1 MARAR
6 HWFAIL
12 VLLQVVFLSCLV
24 SGQTTVLGGY
34 TMTKDPS
41 VDKYCASM
49 DVPNLKFQSQQGKP
63 ERNSILI
70 SFYSQ
75 VNTPLINFLQHKDY
89 IRFLKEGW
97 LPFFLLVLLP
107 IIGLALS
114 LSFIPVASI
123 WIASFF
129 CAKKKGQE
137 DEEEDQFKKRC
148 DPWKV
153 ATDYCTGTLLFFT
166 FVCSIM
172 WFLDSIYFVG
182 SLKTVSCSAAVSLS
196 DIIEGT
202 NTKDAF
208 WPGIK
213 GLDYLLKSMDKTF
226 PVVLNNSNQSI
237 KAEYITSTG
246 YVTSTIVPSLPN
258 TADSLESAM
267 NDVTNNY
274 YRVDAIHCGKP
285 GVVTQLKLSADMEKP
300 YISPTIRNETIDL
313 MSMSRALHTSC
324 QMINSFLQG
333 TSTST
338 TQPILD
344 AIKSFISI
352 AADINT
358 QSGNL
363 RTQIMNNFDFDK
375 TYYVAILVIVLISF
389 SLALILISYIAFW
402 CVNVYYKTV
411 NLLIHISKIIMI
423 CTLAI
428 GCIASIIALVTV
440 IISAVMFNGCELF
453 DKALDDP
460 TSMKSFQLGTMI
472 DKLTDVCLYKNS
484 TGDMIT
490 ILDTANSQAFTDAQR
505 LVGGFTN
512 TSRLTVFNTT
522 TNAGLAMDQYRAA
535 LASNVNFQP
544 TAAYVDP
551 TSDLTTCTNTASNI
565 INWKYSQNV
574 MGLIEN
580 VGVCTIPKQFVR
592 EPEVNPATNPDSLI
606 SSNACV
612 VLSKFSLAD
621 YSRRYSQTEL
631 GTSNITYINNVKQC
645 QLNYSNYIGGLNTKA
660 TAAATTTGS
669 LRSKLGDAFTS
680 TNNIRTAFTETRQ
693 FIEASPINSQF
704 STLFNCKILR
714 QEFLLLRF
722 AVCGTFTDRF
732 AGQSFWLSLLGPIMA
747 ALGVS
752 MCCQLRMVERDK
764 NKLPAH
770 MMKDT
775 KPAIDFSELLL

>member
-24 SGQTTVLGGY
+24 SGQITVLGGY

-137 DEEEDQFKKRC
+137 DDEPQFQKRC

-153 ATDYCTGTLLFFT
+153 TTDYCTGTLLFFT
-166 FVCSIM
+166 FVCSALWLI
-172 WFLDSIYFVG
+172 DSIYLVL

-226 PVVLNNSNQSI
+226 PTVIANSNATI
-237 KAEYITSTG
+237 KANYIAKTG

-460 TSMKSFQLGTMI
+460 TSMKSFQLGSMI

-522 TNAGLAMDQYRAA
+522 TNDKLSINQY
-535 LASNVNFQP
+535 NVLLNSSYLLFLP
-544 TAAYVDP
+544 TAPYVDS
-551 TSDLTTCTNTASNI
+551 TSDLTTNVNQASDLIKGTFKDNL
-565 INWKYSQNV
+565 
-574 MGLIEN
+574 MGLLETQDP
-580 VGVCTIPKQFVR
+580 CRSKPKYVKD
-592 EPEVNPATNPDSLI
+592 PDPPAQDNGNS
-606 SSNACV
+606 ACV
-612 VLSKFSLAD
+612 ILPQFSLAD
-621 YSRRYSQTEL
+621 YSQRYPIPMF
-631 GTSNITYINNVKQC
+631 GTQNISFINNVKQC
-645 QLNYSNYIGGLNTKA
+645 QLNYSNYIGGLNNKSFVAVNHTN
-660 TAAATTTGS
+660 TLRNS
-669 LRSKLGDAFTS
+669 LGEAFTQ
-680 TNNIRTAFTETRQ
+680 TQDIRFAFNETRQ
-693 FIEASPINSQF
+693 FIEASPINSSF
-704 STLFNCKILR
+704 STLFNCRILR

-770 MMKDT
+770 MMKDA
-775 KPAIDFSELLL
+775 KPILEINELLL